1 MVSLAVSTNPGN
13 LQPNRDSRDRRRV
26 SGWPRLRR
34 AIRSAAWPL
43 VAMLLTGDAPMAQ
56 EAAVTILGPP
66 PPVPP
71 AVINRDETGRAT
83 VRATRLTSPLRID
96 GRLDEQVYEEVVSM
110 SGFIQNDPAEGEPAT
125 QQTEVWLL
133 FDDDAIYV
141 IGKCWESN
149 LERMIATEMRRDGAI
164 TQNDSFA
171 WSFDT
176 FYDHRNG
183 VLFEV
188 SPIGGRTDGQVTNE
202 RSVNTNWNPVWQVA
216 VGRFEGGWTVEAA
229 LPFKSLRYRP
239 GRTQV
244 WGFQARRKNLWKN
257 EISYLTPIPQED
269 LGQGHFRSSL
279 HSTLVGLEIAGGS
292 KNLELKP
299 YATTDLTT
307 DNVVR
312 PRISNDLGGD
322 AGVDVKYGVTQNLTA
337 DFTYNTDF
345 AQVEADE
352 QQVNLTRFN
361 LFFPEKREF
370 FLENQGTFTF
380 GGTTDQNTPILFH
393 SRTIGLNQGH
403 EVPIVAGGRL
413 TGRVDRFELGV
424 LDIHTDEDEV
434 AGLAPTNFQAARI
447 KRDILRKSSV
457 GAIFTGR
464 SVSQRGGGPRQSYG
478 VDTTLAFFTNLVID
492 GYWANTPR
500 DDARGDTVSYRGRLD
515 YAGDRYGVLL
525 ERLII
530 GADFFP
536 EVGFVRAT
544 DMHRSFGQFR
554 FSPRPKASTLVR
566 KYSAIASFD
575 YVENS
580 SGRVDLRD
588 QGGSFGIDFQNGD
601 VLNVGYS
608 NIYEFLPTPL
618 TVAGVTVPIGAYD
631 YASVSGGYT
640 FGPQRRVASGTATL
654 EYGSFYDGRKTTF
667 TITRGRSNFPP
678 HLSIEPSYSAN
689 WVSLP
694 QGSYATHLVGSRI
707 TYMMTP
713 LMFASALV
721 QYNSLSQTVAANI
734 RFRWEYQPGSE
745 LFVVFNEQRDS
756 RASGFPELANRAF
769 IVKINRRFAF

>member
-1 MVSLAVSTNPGN
+1 MSVHVVAIIASLFGPAAKLRLG
-13 LQPNRDSRDRRRV
+13 RRRH
-26 SGWPRLRR
+26 R
-34 AIRSAAWPL
+34 AALLSIVPL
-43 VAMLLTGDAPMAQ
+43 FVWLWTGARASAQ
-56 EAAVTILGPP
+56 ETSIPILGPP
-66 PPVPP
+66 PPIPP

-83 VRATRLTSPLRID
+83 VRATRLLSPLRID
-96 GRLDEQVYEEVVSM
+96 GRLDESVYEEVLSM
-110 SGFIQNDPAEGEPAT
+110 SDFIQNDPNEGAPAT
-125 QQTEVWLL
+125 QKTEVWLL
-133 FDDDAIYV
+133 FDDEAIYV

-202 RSVNTNWNPVWQVA
+202 RSVNTSWNPVWRVA

-257 EISYLTPIPQED
+257 EISYLTPIPQEA

-279 HSTLVGLEIAGGS
+279 DSTMVGLEIARGS
-292 KNLELKP
+292 KNLEIKP
-299 YATTDLTT
+299 YVTADLTS
-307 DNVVR
+307 DNTVR
-312 PRISNDLGGD
+312 PRITNDLGGD
-322 AGVDVKYGVTQNLTA
+322 MGVDAKYGVTQNLTA

-352 QQVNLTRFN
+352 QQINLTRFN
-361 LFFPEKREF
+361 LFYPEKREF

-380 GGTTDQNTPILFH
+380 GGTPDPNTPVVFH
-393 SRTIGLNQGH
+393 SRTIGLNQGRQ
-403 EVPIVAGGRL
+403 VRIIGGGRL
-413 TGRVDRFELGV
+413 TGRVDRFELGL
-424 LDIHTDEDEV
+424 LDIQTDEDEV
-434 AGLAPTNFQAARI
+434 TGLAPTNFQVARI

-457 GAIFTGR
+457 GVIFTGR
-464 SVSQRGGGPRQSYG
+464 SVSQRGEGSRQSYG
-478 VDTTLAFFTNLVID
+478 LDTTLAFFDNLVID
-492 GYWANTPR
+492 AYWAKTPVE
-500 DDARGDTVSYRGRLD
+500 DAVGDTDSYRARLD

-525 ERLII
+525 ERLTI
-530 GADFFP
+530 GDRFLP

-544 DMHRSFGQFR
+544 DMRRSFGQFR
-554 FSPRPKASTLVR
+554 FSPRPKSSKRVR
-566 KYSAIASFD
+566 KYSGIASFD
-575 YVENS
+575 YVENGA
-580 SGRVDLRD
+580 GRVDLRD

-601 VLNVGYS
+601 AMNVQYS
-608 NIYEFLPTPL
+608 NIYEFLPTPV
-618 TVAGVTVPIGAYD
+618 TVGNVTVPIGAYD

-640 FGPQRRVASGTATL
+640 FGPQRRVASGIATL
-654 EYGSFYDGRKTTF
+654 EYGSFYDGRKTTL

-689 WVSLP
+689 WVTLP
-694 QGSYATHLVGSRI
+694 QGSYTTHLVGTRI

-713 LMFASALV
+713 LMFTSALL
-721 QYNSLSQTVAANI
+721 QYNSLTRGISANV
-734 RFRWEYQPGSE
+734 RLRWEYQPGSE

-756 RASGFPELANRAF
+756 RVSGFPVLANRAF